1 MSRLTADF
9 ETTVDP
15 DDCRVWA
22 WATCDIDEIDRREVL
37 RFGNSIESFFDY
49 LKALDD
55 SKVWFHNLKFD
66 GEFIY
71 NYLLDNGWAWVDSID
86 MSAPRTFSTLISDK
100 GQHYCIDLRFTWRHT
115 VRVLDSLKVI
125 PMPVAKIPKAF
136 GLADAKLEL
145 DYKGPRER
153 GHELTEDEIAYITED
168 VVITAKAMRVLLD
181 EGEDGRRDF
190 IVVHGYDVVHELL
203 AIIERVNA
211 RFLHGDAVGDGTNTL
226 KSFYLPMP
234 DGVLHT
240 WRPLCLHAIDLNPRV
255 QLFDGK
261 GYARNQSAS
270 ADGDNHRVGIGQ
282 LLEEFQSDSPLS
294 GNHVFIIKRMDK
306 CISFFVAQLESTLV
320 SIIIDAFHEAYV
332 GTQCFRGFY
341 L

>member
-1 MSRLTADF
+1 MSRITADF

-49 LKALDD
+49 LKVLDD

-71 NYLLDNGWAWVDSID
+71 NYLLDSGWTWVDSID

-136 GLADAKLEL
+136 GLPDAKLEL

-153 GHELTEDEIAYITED
+153 GHELTDEEIAYITED
-168 VVITAKAMRVLLD
+168 VVIVAKAMRVLLD
-181 EGEDGRRDF
+181 EGETRMTAGSNALAAYKRTVGGNKGFRKIFPVPDYDEEVRRSYKGGFTFVNPRFPRRGRGRGHQLRREQPVSVAYALRAYPVRQPGAFPGRGQARRAVPAVRTEHRDRCDGEAKP
-190 IVVHGYDVVHELL
+190 Y
-203 AIIERVNA
+203 
-211 RFLHGDAVGDGTNTL
+211 
-226 KSFYLPMP
+226 P
-234 DGVLHT
+234 
-240 WRPLCLHAIDLNPRV
+240 LHAV
-255 QLFDGK
+255 QG
-261 GYARNQSAS
+261 G
-270 ADGDNHRVGIGQ
+270 
-282 LLEEFQSDSPLS
+282 
-294 GNHVFIIKRMDK
+294 HVF
-306 CISFFVAQLESTLV
+306 
-320 SIIIDAFHEAYV
+320 
-332 GTQCFRGFY
+332 G
-341 L
+341 